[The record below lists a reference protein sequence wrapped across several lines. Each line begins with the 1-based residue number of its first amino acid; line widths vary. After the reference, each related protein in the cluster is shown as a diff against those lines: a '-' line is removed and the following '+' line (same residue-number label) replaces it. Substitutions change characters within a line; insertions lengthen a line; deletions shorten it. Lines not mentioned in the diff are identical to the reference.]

1 MTTKI
6 LNADRLV
13 RKLRAFPARAE
24 ALIRTAMEQS
34 ANQTVA
40 LMKSLAPVDSGDL
53 QMSISWTW
61 GDAPKGSLK
70 IGQIKSREGNMR
82 ITIFAGGG
90 DAYYSRMVEF
100 GTSPFVSGG
109 KFAGAAN
116 PGVRA
121 RPFFYVSFRATRKS
135 AKSRVSRAI
144 TKAAKEIAA
153 NG

>member
-1 MTTKI
+1 MTVKV
-6 LNADRLV
+6 LNADRLA
-13 RKLRAFPARAE
+13 RKLKALPPAAE
-24 ALIRTAMEQS
+24 RRVRTAMEAS
-34 ANQTVA
+34 ANQTVQ

-70 IGQIKSREGNMR
+70 VGQIKSREGSLR

-90 DAYYSRMVEF
+90 DAYYARFIEF
-100 GTSPFVSGG
+100 GTSPFTSGG

-121 RPFFYVSFRATRKS
+121 QPFFYTGFRATRRS
-135 AKSRVSRAI
+135 AKSRISRAI
-144 TKAAKEIAA
+144 SAAAKEVA

>member
-24 ALIRTAMEQS
+24 ALIRTAMAQS
-34 ANQTVA
+34 ADQTVA

-90 DAYYSRMVEF
+90 DAFHARWIEF
-100 GTSPFVSGG
+100 GRRAYTAGG
-109 KFAGAAN
+109 KFAGAQVPAT
-116 PGVRA
+116 PA
-121 RPFFYVSFRATRKS
+121 QPFFFTGFRATRKS